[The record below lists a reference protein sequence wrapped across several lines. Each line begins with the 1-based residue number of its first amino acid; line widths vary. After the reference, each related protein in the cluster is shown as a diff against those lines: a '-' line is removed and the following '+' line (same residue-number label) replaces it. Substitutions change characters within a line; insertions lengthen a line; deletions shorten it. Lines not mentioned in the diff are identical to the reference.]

1 MYFLQFKLLK
11 PLTEINN
18 ISITQFNSISFTE
31 NQSCLGRWIF
41 INCYLW
47 NSKILT
53 SINKNN
59 YIIMNVL
66 LSKFTTKHNT
76 APFSQIKIE
85 DYFPAFQEGI
95 ALAKTEIDAIV
106 NNPEAPTFEN
116 TVVAMDF
123 AGDILDR
130 LSSVFFNLNSAETSD
145 EMQKIAQEVSPLLS
159 EFGNDITLN
168 AALFAKIK
176 TVYEQKENLNLTPE
190 QTTLLDK
197 KYKSFSRNGANLPED
212 KKDQLREIDK
222 ELSKLSLQFG
232 ENVLAE
238 TNAFELHLTDE
249 KDLAGLPE
257 GTIEAARLLAKE
269 KEKEG
274 WIFTLDHPSYVP
286 FLTYADNRE
295 LRKKMAI
302 AFGARS
308 FQNNEFDNQEN
319 VLKIAKLRFER
330 ANLLGY
336 KTHAHFVLEERMAQS
351 PEKVFTF
358 LNDLLAKA
366 KPAAQKEFAELAAFA
381 KELDGI
387 EQLEKWDGAYYSEK
401 LKQQLFNLDD
411 EKLKPYFQLEK
422 VLDGA
427 FTVAKKLYG
436 LTFTEVFDIDK
447 YHEEVTTYEVT
458 DAENNLVSIFYA
470 DFFPRKGKRNGAW
483 MTSFK
488 SQSKKDGVNE
498 RPHISNVCNFT
509 KPTETKPSLLTFN
522 EVTTLF
528 HEFGHGLHGM
538 LANTTYPSLSG
549 TSVFWDFV
557 ELPSQIMENWC
568 YEPEA
573 LALFANHYE
582 TGEII
587 PIEYVQKIKESAS
600 FQEGMATLRQLSFGL
615 LDMAWHG
622 QDPTSITDL
631 KTFETEQFANT
642 QLYPDVKEN
651 AMSTAFSHIFQ
662 GGYSSGYYS
671 YKWAEVLDADAFE
684 YFQES
689 GIFNVEVAT
698 KFKENV
704 LSKGGTEHPMILYKR
719 FRGQE
724 PKPEALLK
732 RAGLL

>member
-1 MYFLQFKLLK
+1 MSV
-11 PLTEINN
+11 LTHH
-18 ISITQFNSISFTE
+18 FN
-31 NQSCLGRWIF
+31 
-41 INCYLW
+41 
-47 NSKILT
+47 
-53 SINKNN
+53 
-59 YIIMNVL
+59 
-66 LSKFTTKHNT
+66 TKYNT
-76 APFSQIKIE
+76 APFSKIKNE
-85 DYFPAFQEGI
+85 DFLPAFEKGI
-95 ALAKTEIDAIV
+95 ELAKAEIEAIIRT
-106 NNPEAPTFEN
+106 PTKPTFEN
-116 TVVAMDF
+116 TIEALAF
-123 AGDILDR
+123 SGDVLDR
-130 LSSVFFNLNSAETSD
+130 ISSIFFNLNSAETSD

-159 EFGNDITLN
+159 EFGNDIRLN
-168 AALFAKIK
+168 PDLFARVKA
-176 TVYEQKENLNLTPE
+176 VYGQREHLNLNPE

-212 KKDQLREIDK
+212 KKNQLREIDK

-238 TNAFELHLTDE
+238 THAFELHITDE
-249 KDLAGLPE
+249 NDLAGLPE
-257 GTIEAARLLAKE
+257 GTREAARSLAKSHD
-269 KEKEG
+269 KEG
-274 WIFTLDHPSYVP
+274 WIFTLDHPSYIP
-286 FLTYADNRE
+286 FVTYADNRE

-302 AFGARS
+302 AFGARA
-308 FQNNEFDNQEN
+308 FQNNEFDNQEI
-319 VLKIAKLRFER
+319 VLKIAKLRFDR
-330 ANLLGY
+330 AQVLGY
-336 KTHAHFVLEERMAQS
+336 KTHSHFVLEERMAET
-351 PEKVFTF
+351 PEKVISFS
-358 LNDLLAKA
+358 NDLLAKA
-366 KPAAQKEFAELAAFA
+366 KPAAEKEFAQLSAFA

-401 LKQQLFNLDD
+401 LKQQLFSLDD
-411 EKLKPYFQLEK
+411 EILKPYFQLEK

-427 FTVAKKLYG
+427 FTVAQKLYG
-436 LTFTEVFDIDK
+436 ITFEEIFEVDK
-447 YHEEVTTYEVT
+447 YHEDVKTYEVK
-458 DAENNLVSIFYA
+458 DEDNQLVAVFYA

-488 SQSKKDGVNE
+488 SQYIKKACLPDRQGINE

-528 HEFGHGLHGM
+528 HEFGHALHGM

-549 TSVFWDFV
+549 TSVYWDFV

-573 LALFANHYE
+573 LALFAYHYE
-582 TGEII
+582 TGEMI
-587 PIEYVQKIKESAS
+587 PMELVHKIKESAS
-600 FQEGMATLRQLSFGL
+600 FQEGMATMRQLSFGL
-615 LDMAWHG
+615 LDMGWHG
-622 QDPTSITDL
+622 QDPSNITDI
-631 KTFETEQFANT
+631 KTFETEQFADT

-684 YFQES
+684 YFQEK
-689 GIFNVEVAT
+689 GIFNKEVAT

-724 PKPEALLK
+724 PKPEALLR

>member
-1 MYFLQFKLLK
+1 MNILLQKFITKLD
-11 PLTEINN
+11 
-18 ISITQFNSISFTE
+18 
-31 NQSCLGRWIF
+31 
-41 INCYLW
+41 
-47 NSKILT
+47 
-53 SINKNN
+53 
-59 YIIMNVL
+59 
-66 LSKFTTKHNT
+66 T
-76 APFSQIKIE
+76 APFSKIRNE
-85 DYFPAFQEGI
+85 DYLPAFQEGI
-95 ALAKTEIDAIV
+95 VLAKAEIDIIV
-106 NNPEAPTFEN
+106 NNTENPNFQNTIEALSFS
-116 TVVAMDF
+116 
-123 AGDILDR
+123 GDTLDR
-130 LSSVFFNLNSAETSD
+130 ISSIFFNLNSAETSD

-159 EFGNDITLN
+159 EFGNDVRLN
-168 AALFAKIK
+168 TALFAKVK
-176 TVYEQKENLNLTPE
+176 TVYDQRASLNLNPE
-190 QTTLLDK
+190 QATLLDK
-197 KYKSFSRNGANLPED
+197 QYKSFSRNGANLPED
-212 KKDQLREIDK
+212 KKNQLREIDK

-238 TNAFELHLTDE
+238 TNAFELHLTNE
-249 KDLAGLPE
+249 KDLSGLPE
-257 GTIEAARLLAKE
+257 GTIEAARSLAKAQ
-269 KEKEG
+269 EKEG
-274 WIFTLDHPSYVP
+274 WIFTLDHPSYIP
-286 FLTYADNRE
+286 FVTYADNRE

-302 AFGARS
+302 AFGARC
-308 FQNNEFDNQEN
+308 FQNNEFDNQEI

-336 KTHAHFVLEERMAQS
+336 KTHAHFVLEERMAES
-351 PEKVFTF
+351 PEKVLSFS
-358 LNDLLAKA
+358 NDLLAKA
-366 KPAAQKEFAELAAFA
+366 KPAAQKEFDQLSAFA
-381 KELDGI
+381 KDLDGI

-422 VLDGA
+422 VLNGA
-427 FTVAKKLYG
+427 FTIAEKLYG
-436 LTFTEVFDIDK
+436 LTFTEIFDIDK

-458 DAENNLVSIFYA
+458 DKNNELVAVFYA

-488 SQSKKDGVNE
+488 SQYIKDGVNE

-538 LANTTYPSLSG
+538 LANTTYPNLSG
-549 TSVFWDFV
+549 TSVYWDFV

-573 LALFANHYE
+573 LALFAHHYE
-582 TGEII
+582 TGEVI
-587 PIEYVQKIKESAS
+587 PQEYVQKIKESAS
-600 FQEGMATLRQLSFGL
+600 FQEGLATMRQLSFGL

-622 QDPTSITDL
+622 QDPTNITDI
-631 KTFETEQFANT
+631 KAFENEQFAST

-671 YKWAEVLDADAFE
+671 YKWAEVLDADAFD
-684 YFQES
+684 YFLEE
-689 GIFNVEVAT
+689 GIFNTEVAE

-724 PKPEALLK
+724 PKPDALLK